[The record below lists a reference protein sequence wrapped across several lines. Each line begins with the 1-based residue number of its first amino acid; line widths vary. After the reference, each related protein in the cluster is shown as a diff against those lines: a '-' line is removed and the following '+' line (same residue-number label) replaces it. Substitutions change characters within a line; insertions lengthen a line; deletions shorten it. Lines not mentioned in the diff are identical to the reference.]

1 MTSLRTPTALQ
12 ELLGPAPH
20 HDHDEECPVLYLQ
33 PSMPSFWSQNEKDR
47 EILYSAGLMSVMRYD
62 FAEIPDDFI
71 DKIKLEF
78 SVGEFDDSILVSP
91 SVLTHTAPGSIK
103 ISAPVVNYGVGD
115 LQRLFPGLPARSS
128 HRETLVSVPSY
139 TDENWLRP
147 ATRRYFA
154 VPIIKKMPDGLE
166 YLLFDTCFHLPF
178 FDFLVRLQYVFGW
191 PGYPDKFPIQY
202 FPMAVT
208 AFETGAHLPWA
219 DLLFQELIKD
229 LIKFQNRVRVC
240 PRLVRIWKMIYDEVV
255 GGKVPEMERNP
266 RLFEFEPRI
275 FENARVRKP
284 FIAYHY
290 HANQISRFTPRL
302 LHYVLKFGACR
313 GPPDCPQDNTPP
325 LACQFDE
332 DKDLDLSRD
341 FPLLTVD
348 EEKERRSPSPILKD
362 TPPKA

>member
-12 ELLGPAPH
+12 ESLGPSPP
-20 HDHDEECPVLYLQ
+20 HDHDEECPILYLQ

-47 EILYSAGLMSVMRYD
+47 ENLYSAGLMSMMRHD
-62 FAEIPDDFI
+62 FSEITDDFI
-71 DKIKLEF
+71 DKIRLEF
-78 SVGEFDDSILVSP
+78 SVGLP
-91 SVLTHTAPGSIK
+91 S
-103 ISAPVVNYGVGD
+103 
-115 LQRLFPGLPARSS
+115 RSS
-128 HRETLVSVPSY
+128 HRETLNSAPSY

-154 VPIIKKMPDGLE
+154 VPIIKKTPDGLE

-219 DLLFQELIKD
+219 DLLFQELLKD

-240 PRLVRIWKMIYDEVV
+240 PRLVRIWKMVYDEVV
-255 GGKVPEMERNP
+255 QGKVPEMERNP
-266 RLFEFEPRI
+266 RLFDFEPRI
-275 FENARVRKP
+275 FESARRRNP

-290 HANQISRFTPRL
+290 HANQISRFAPRL
-302 LHYVLKFGACR
+302 LHYVLRSGACK
-313 GPPDCPQDNTPP
+313 GPPDCPQDYTPP
-325 LACQFDE
+325 PSCYLDD
-332 DKDLDLSRD
+332 DKEDLDLSKD
-341 FPLLTVD
+341 FPLLSVD
-348 EEKERRSPSPILKD
+348 EGEEKETVTAPFKEN
-362 TPPKA
+362 TPHKP